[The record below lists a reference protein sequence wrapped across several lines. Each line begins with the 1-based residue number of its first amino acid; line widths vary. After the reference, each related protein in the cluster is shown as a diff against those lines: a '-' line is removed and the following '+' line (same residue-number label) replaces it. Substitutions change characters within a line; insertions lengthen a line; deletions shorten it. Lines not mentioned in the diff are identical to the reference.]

1 MYIPTDTIFSILIR
15 LSNLITIFT
24 SLLAS
29 QANRWVQ
36 VEVEIPNNYELF
48 EISFQVLL
56 NADSNSVLG

>member
-48 EISFQVLL
+48 EISFQALL